1 MIQIV
6 VKIFNLYLFLGKDI
20 RFATKGKC
28 EMKKIQL
35 ADGKQLQKV
44 LKGPRK
50 QLDIKKV
57 QDKGD
62 RDTDRIY
69 KSSYQEC

>member
-6 VKIFNLYLFLGKDI
+6 VKIFNLYLFLGKNI

-35 ADGKQLQKV
+35 ADGKQL
-44 LKGPRK
+44 
-50 QLDIKKV
+50 
-57 QDKGD
+57 
-62 RDTDRIY
+62 
-69 KSSYQEC
+69 